1 MAEHLRTNALLS
13 AQACDGDQT
22 GRDSPDSRTSRA
34 LRVGEQAAVFVVDD
48 EDGQVRVCFAELTL
62 KFRLERPVDFVPERS
77 TARVYRLD
85 VGRIGVAG
93 RCRVERGC
101 YRCGEGGAEG
111 VEHVDCAWDLGC
123 CQRMRLDACCVAHT
137 PLKPMHFRP
146 ISRINS
152 AVATLS
158 LGDWELVLVWYRAAI
173 DSGEFMVIV
182 AAVVTASHDG
192 RPSLRAVASCS
203 ILLYTAWILGGAG
216 TGPGREWAALMSD
229 LRAGESLDMVG
240 VGG

>member
-1 MAEHLRTNALLS
+1 
-13 AQACDGDQT
+13 
-22 GRDSPDSRTSRA
+22 
-34 LRVGEQAAVFVVDD
+34 
-48 EDGQVRVCFAELTL
+48 
-62 KFRLERPVDFVPERS
+62 
-77 TARVYRLD
+77 
-85 VGRIGVAG
+85 
-93 RCRVERGC
+93 
-101 YRCGEGGAEG
+101 
-111 VEHVDCAWDLGC
+111 
-123 CQRMRLDACCVAHT
+123 
-137 PLKPMHFRP
+137 MHFRP

-192 RPSLRAVASCS
+192 RPSLRAVASFS

-240 VGG
+240 V

>member
-1 MAEHLRTNALLS
+1 
-13 AQACDGDQT
+13 
-22 GRDSPDSRTSRA
+22 
-34 LRVGEQAAVFVVDD
+34 
-48 EDGQVRVCFAELTL
+48 
-62 KFRLERPVDFVPERS
+62 
-77 TARVYRLD
+77 
-85 VGRIGVAG
+85 
-93 RCRVERGC
+93 
-101 YRCGEGGAEG
+101 
-111 VEHVDCAWDLGC
+111 
-123 CQRMRLDACCVAHT
+123 MRLDACCVAHT

-216 TGPGREWAALMSD
+216 TGPGREWAALMRD
-229 LRAGESLDMVG
+229 LRAGESLDMVDRFWECVPGRSCRRG
-240 VGG
+240 VEYRCEYEYEYEYEDYV